1 MELLELN
8 ANIRKKTGK
17 SAARK
22 LRNQDEIPGV
32 LYGPKIEPIL
42 ISVNVS
48 ELDKVIKQTGQ
59 APMNLTVGNGESIKK
74 TAMVKELQ
82 TNPISR
88 RFVHVD
94 FYEVAMDQK
103 MLFRVPVEMIGKSP
117 GVEEGGMLQ
126 VIRRELDVY
135 CLPSNIPDS
144 IAVDVSGLGIGDAIH
159 VEEIPLSGDIEIPAE
174 TNFTVVTVVG
184 VTPEELPEEEAEEAL
199 EEGVEGETGEAGE
212 TE

>member
-1 MELLELN
+1 LELLELN
-8 ANIRKKTGK
+8 ANIRRTTGK
-17 SAARK
+17 GAARK
-22 LRNQDEIPGV
+22 LRNKGEIPGI
-32 LYGPKIEPIL
+32 LYGPKIDPLL

-59 APMNLTVGNGESIKK
+59 APMSLTIGNGESVKK

-82 TNPISR
+82 TEPVSR
-88 RFVHVD
+88 QFIHVD

-103 MLFRVPVEMIGKSP
+103 MLFRVPVEVVGKSP
-117 GVEEGGMLQ
+117 GAEEGGMLQ

-144 IAVDVSGLGIGDAIH
+144 IKIDVSGLGIGDAVH
-159 VEEIPLSGDIEIPAE
+159 VEEISLVDNIEIPAE

-184 VTPEELPEEEAEEAL
+184 MAAEEVPEEEV
-199 EEGVEGETGEAGE
+199 EEGVEEAVEGEAGE
-212 TE
+212 VGETE